1 MTTVVLAGTPKSG
14 KSTFVAAL
22 SHLLN
27 SGELPTTLSLTRL
40 SADEHHLSWLQ
51 ERWLDAEL
59 VDRTKKQ
66 TESWV
71 TFHIEDVGSEQP
83 AQGDLLVP
91 DLRGELFTQPATMG
105 VCDRALLG
113 ALQASTAILL
123 FTSAEAPT
131 DNVTIGEINEIMAAT
146 GHEEPEQPEEPEEPK
161 EAKEAKDS
169 QSNFVPDNMPEQVK
183 LVELLQAIN
192 RQHRQASRRRLA
204 VIVSAWDIVQEVTP
218 DTTAEQWMQ
227 QNRPML
233 DQFLKSNGDLWD
245 VSVFGV
251 SAQGG
256 VLPRDAEKFKKLA
269 KQSSRIVVSTQGH
282 TSHDLTSIIA
292 WAMKEK
298 A

>member
-1 MTTVVLAGTPKSG
+1 MNRVVLAGTPNSG

-40 SADEHHLSWLQ
+40 SDDEQHLSWLQ

-71 TFHIEDVGSEQP
+71 TFHIEEVGTERR
-83 AQGDLLVP
+83 ARGDLLVP

-105 VCDRALLG
+105 VCDRGLLDALR
-113 ALQASTAILL
+113 ASTAILL

-131 DNVTIGEINEIMAAT
+131 DTITVGEINGILAAA
-146 GHEEPEQPEEPEEPK
+146 GHEEPKEPK
-161 EAKEAKDS
+161 INP
-169 QSNFVPDNMPEQVK
+169 SNFVPDNMPEQVK

-192 RQHRQASRRRLA
+192 RHDRKAPARRLA
-204 VIVSAWDIVQEVTP
+204 LIVSAWDIIHASNPEVTA
-218 DTTAEQWMQ
+218 DQWLQ
-227 QNRPML
+227 HNRPML
-233 DQFLKSNGDLWD
+233 DQFLKSNGDLWK
-245 VSVFGV
+245 VSIFGV

-269 KQSSRIVVSTQGH
+269 KQSSRIIVSAHGRT
-282 TSHDLTSIIA
+282 TCDLTSIIA
-292 WAMKEK
+292 WAIQER

>member
-1 MTTVVLAGTPKSG
+1 MTTIVLAGTPNSG

-27 SGELPTTLSLTRL
+27 SGELPTALSLTRL

-71 TFHIEDVGSEQP
+71 TFHIEEGGTEPHVR
-83 AQGDLLVP
+83 GDLLVP
-91 DLRGELFTQPATMG
+91 DLRGELFIQPATMG

-123 FTSAEAPT
+123 FTSAETPT
-131 DNVTIGEINEIMAAT
+131 DNVTIGEVNEIMAT
-146 GHEEPEQPEEPEEPK
+146 PGLEEPK
-161 EAKEAKDS
+161 ELKVS
-169 QSNFVPDNMPEQVK
+169 QNNFVPDNMPEQVK

-192 RQHRQASRRRLA
+192 RQDRPAPRRRLA
-204 VIVSAWDIVQEVTP
+204 IVVSAWDIVQAAAP
-218 DTTAEQWMQ
+218 DATAEQWVQ

-233 DQFLKSNGDLWD
+233 DQFLRSNDDLWD
-245 VSVFGV
+245 VAVFGV

-269 KQSSRIVVSTQGH
+269 KQSSRIIVSTQGRI
-282 TSHDLTSIIA
+282 SHDLTSIIA
-292 WAMKEK
+292 WAIQERK
-298 A
+298 